1 MDDKD
6 PFLIPEDEAEPS
18 DSLDDVEGKEVSNVL
33 DKHEAIERN
42 LTWEIRKLEK
52 DKVLL
57 ENENLRL
64 DREVKSLKN
73 EINRFRT
80 PPLVIA
86 TVSELMD
93 NNEAVVKSTTG
104 PSFLLKYSDKDSD
117 KMELGARVALNQQ
130 TFSIVDILTSEKD
143 PLVSGM
149 EIEEKPDLSYD
160 DIGGLDE
167 QIQETIETVELP
179 LKKPELFERVGITP
193 PKGVLFYGPP
203 GTGKTLLAKSVAHET
218 NATFIK
224 IVASEFVKKYIG
236 EGSRLVRGVFEL
248 AKEKAPAIIFI
259 DEIDAIAAKRL
270 QGSTSGDREVQRTLM
285 QLLAEMDG
293 FESRGNVRILAATNR
308 PDILDEALIRPG
320 RFDRVIEVPVP
331 DEEGKL
337 EILKIH
343 TRDMTLDDDVNLET
357 IAEKAKDASG
367 ADLKSICTEA
377 GMFAI
382 RDENYSVSRKNFD
395 DAVEKVLYKGGSNS
409 LSKDSS
415 VMFG

>member
-1 MDDKD
+1 M
-6 PFLIPEDEAEPS
+6 
-18 DSLDDVEGKEVSNVL
+18 
-33 DKHEAIERN
+33 
-42 LTWEIRKLEK
+42 
-52 DKVLL
+52 
-57 ENENLRL
+57 ENLI
-64 DREVKSLKN
+64 ELKFKIDLIGN
-73 EINRFRT
+73 KDVGKTE
-80 PPLVIA
+80 
-86 TVSELMD
+86 
-93 NNEAVVKSTTG
+93 
-104 PSFLLKYSDKDSD
+104 FLLKYADKDADRVEIGS
-117 KMELGARVALNQQ
+117 RVALNQQ

-149 EIEEKPDLSYD
+149 EIDEAPDISYD
-160 DIGGLDE
+160 KIGGLKE
-167 QIQETIETVELP
+167 QIRETIETVELP
-179 LKKPELFERVGITP
+179 LKNPDIFEKVGITP

-203 GTGKTLLAKSVAHET
+203 GTGKTLLAKAVAHET

-248 AKEKAPAIIFI
+248 AKEKSPAIIFI

-293 FESRGNVRILAATNR
+293 FESRGNVGIIAATNR
-308 PDILDEALIRPG
+308 PDILDPALIRPG
-320 RFDRVIEVPVP
+320 RFDRIIEVPFP

-343 TRDMTLDDDVNLET
+343 TKNMTLDSDVDLSI
-357 IAEKAKDASG
+357 IAANAKNASG

-382 RDENYSVSRKNFD
+382 REDNYSVSAKNFE
-395 DAVEKVLYKGGSNS
+395 DALDKVLNKNKNTNDKEAG
-409 LSKDSS
+409 
-415 VMFG
+415 VMYH

>member
-1 MDDKD
+1 LDESNSFTLQSDETD
-6 PFLIPEDEAEPS
+6 VSALI
-18 DSLDDVEGKEVSNVL
+18 
-33 DKHEAIERN
+33 DKHETIERN
-42 LTWEIRKLEK
+42 LTWEVRKLEK

-64 DREVKSLKN
+64 DREVKSLKS

-80 PPLVIA
+80 PPFVLA
-86 TVSELMD
+86 TISEILED
-93 NNEAVVKSTTG
+93 NKVVVKSTTG
-104 PSFLLKYSDKDSD
+104 PSFLLKYSDKDANAV
-117 KMELGARVALNQQ
+117 EIGARVALNQQ
-130 TFSIVDILTSEKD
+130 TFSIVEVITSEKD

-149 EIEEKPDLSYD
+149 EIEEKPDISYD
-160 DIGGLDE
+160 KIGGLKD
-167 QIQETIETVELP
+167 QIRETIETVELP
-179 LKKPELFERVGITP
+179 LKNPEIFKEVGITP

-203 GTGKTLLAKSVAHET
+203 GTGKTLLAKAVAHET

-293 FESRGNVRILAATNR
+293 FESRGNVGIIAATNR
-308 PDILDEALIRPG
+308 PDILDPALIRPG
-320 RFDRVIEVPVP
+320 RFDRIIEVPVP

-343 TRDMTLDDDVNLET
+343 TKNMTLDADVDLAS
-357 IAEKAKDASG
+357 IAKDAKEASG

-382 RDENYSVSRKNFD
+382 RDDRYSVSKEHFVQALDKVMNKNKNK
-395 DAVEKVLYKGGSNS
+395 ENQNEG
-409 LSKDSS
+409 

>member
-1 MDDKD
+1 M
-6 PFLIPEDEAEPS
+6 EES
-18 DSLDDVEGKEVSNVL
+18 DSVNTIEKKDDTELTNL
-33 DKHEAIERN
+33 IDKHEAIERN
-42 LTWEIRKLEK
+42 LTWEVRKLEK

-64 DREVKSLKN
+64 DREVKSLKS
-73 EINRFRT
+73 EINRFRV
-80 PPLVIA
+80 PPLVLA
-86 TVSELMD
+86 TVSEILED
-93 NNEAVVKSTTG
+93 NQVVVKSSTG
-104 PSFLLKYSDKDSD
+104 PSFLLKYADKDA
-117 KMELGARVALNQQ
+117 ERIEIGARVALNQQ
-130 TFSIVDILTSEKD
+130 TFSIVDIITSEKD

-149 EIEEKPDLSYD
+149 EIEEKPSISYD
-160 DIGGLDE
+160 DIGGLKE
-167 QIQETIETVELP
+167 QVLETVETVELP
-179 LKKPELFERVGITP
+179 LKNPQIFKEVGITP

-203 GTGKTLLAKSVAHET
+203 GTGKTLLAKAVAHET

-293 FESRGNVRILAATNR
+293 FESRGNVGIIAATNR
-308 PDILDEALIRPG
+308 PDILDPALVRPG
-320 RFDRVIEVPVP
+320 RFDRIIEVPVP
-331 DEEGKL
+331 DDDGKL

-343 TRDMTLDDDVNLET
+343 TKDMSLDDDVDLKT
-357 IAEKAKDASG
+357 IAQNAKSASG

-382 RDENYSVSRKNFD
+382 REENYSVSAKNFE
-395 DAVEKVLYKGGSNS
+395 DALDKVMNKNKNNE
-409 LSKDSS
+409 LSKEAG
-415 VMFG
+415 VMFV

>member
-1 MDDKD
+1 MDEYN
-6 PFLIPEDEAEPS
+6 PFEVKEES
-18 DSLDDVEGKEVSNVL
+18 DITSIIDR
-33 DKHEAIERN
+33 HETIERN
-42 LTWEIRKLEK
+42 LTWEVRKLEK

-64 DREVKSLKN
+64 DREVKSLKS

-80 PPLVIA
+80 PPLVLA
-86 TVSELMD
+86 TITEILEENKV
-93 NNEAVVKSTTG
+93 VVKSSTG
-104 PSFLLKYSDKDSD
+104 PSFLLKYADKDSE
-117 KMELGARVALNQQ
+117 KIEIGARVALNQQ
-130 TFSIVDILTSEKD
+130 TFSIVEVITSEKD

-149 EIEEKPDLSYD
+149 EIDEKPDITYD
-160 DIGGLDE
+160 KIGGLKE
-167 QIQETIETVELP
+167 QIRETIETVELP
-179 LKKPELFERVGITP
+179 LKNPEIFEKVGITP

-203 GTGKTLLAKSVAHET
+203 GTGKTLLAKAVAHET

-293 FESRGNVRILAATNR
+293 FEARGDVGIIAATNR
-308 PDILDEALIRPG
+308 PDILDPALIRPG
-320 RFDRVIEVPVP
+320 RFDRIIEVPVP
-331 DEEGKL
+331 DEEGKI

-343 TRDMTLDDDVNLET
+343 TKDMTLDYDVSIED
-357 IAEKAKDASG
+357 IAKEAKEASG
-367 ADLKSICTEA
+367 ADLKAICTEA

-382 RDENYSVSRKNFD
+382 RDDQYSVSKEHFKQALN
-395 DAVEKVLYKGGSNS
+395 KVLNKN
-409 LSKDSS
+409 KDKNASTEG

>member
-1 MDDKD
+1 MQESGFDTNIQDEKD
-6 PFLIPEDEAEPS
+6 LE
-18 DSLDDVEGKEVSNVL
+18 LSNLL
-33 DKHEAIERN
+33 DKHETIERN
-42 LTWEIRKLEK
+42 LTWEVRKLEK

-64 DREVKSLKN
+64 DREVKSLKS
-73 EINRFRT
+73 EISRFRT
-80 PPLVIA
+80 PPLVLA
-86 TVSELMD
+86 TISEILED
-93 NNEAVVKSTTG
+93 NQVVVKSTTG
-104 PSFLLKYSDKDSD
+104 PSFLLKYADKDADRVEIGS
-117 KMELGARVALNQQ
+117 RVALNQQ

-149 EIEEKPDLSYD
+149 EIDEAPDISYD
-160 DIGGLDE
+160 KIGGLKE
-167 QIQETIETVELP
+167 QIRETIETVELP
-179 LKKPELFERVGITP
+179 LKNPDIFEKVGITP

-203 GTGKTLLAKSVAHET
+203 GTGKTLLAKAVAHET

-248 AKEKAPAIIFI
+248 AKEKSPAIIFI

-293 FESRGNVRILAATNR
+293 FESRGNVGIIAATNR
-308 PDILDEALIRPG
+308 PDILDPALIRPG
-320 RFDRVIEVPVP
+320 RFDRIIEVPFP
-331 DEEGKL
+331 DEDGKL

-343 TRDMTLDDDVNLET
+343 TKNMTLDSDVDLSI
-357 IAEKAKDASG
+357 IAANAKNASG

-382 RDENYSVSRKNFD
+382 REDNYSVSAKNFE
-395 DAVEKVLYKGGSNS
+395 DALDKVLNKNKNTNEKEAG
-409 LSKDSS
+409 
-415 VMFG
+415 VMYH

>member
-1 MDDKD
+1 MQESGFDTNIQDEKD
-6 PFLIPEDEAEPS
+6 LE
-18 DSLDDVEGKEVSNVL
+18 LSNLL
-33 DKHEAIERN
+33 DKHETIERN
-42 LTWEIRKLEK
+42 LTWEVRKLEK

-64 DREVKSLKN
+64 DREVKSLKS
-73 EINRFRT
+73 EISRFRT
-80 PPLVIA
+80 PPLVLA
-86 TVSELMD
+86 TISEILED
-93 NNEAVVKSTTG
+93 NQVVVKSTTG
-104 PSFLLKYSDKDSD
+104 PSFLLKYADKDADRVEIGS
-117 KMELGARVALNQQ
+117 RVALNQQ

-149 EIEEKPDLSYD
+149 EIDEAPDISYD
-160 DIGGLDE
+160 KIGGLKE
-167 QIQETIETVELP
+167 QIRETIETVELP
-179 LKKPELFERVGITP
+179 LKNPDIFEKVGITP

-203 GTGKTLLAKSVAHET
+203 GTGKTLLAKAVAHET

-248 AKEKAPAIIFI
+248 AKEKSPAIIFI

-293 FESRGNVRILAATNR
+293 FESRGNVGIIAATNR
-308 PDILDEALIRPG
+308 PDILDPALIRPG
-320 RFDRVIEVPVP
+320 RFDRIIEVPFP

-343 TRDMTLDDDVNLET
+343 TKNMTLDSDVDLSI
-357 IAEKAKDASG
+357 IAANAKNASG

-382 RDENYSVSRKNFD
+382 REDNYSVSAKNFE
-395 DAVEKVLYKGGSNS
+395 DALDKVLNKNKNTNEKEAG
-409 LSKDSS
+409 
-415 VMFG
+415 VMYH

>member
-1 MDDKD
+1 MEESR
-6 PFLIPEDEAEPS
+6 FGTNVQENE
-18 DSLDDVEGKEVSNVL
+18 DVELSSLL
-33 DKHEAIERN
+33 DKHETIERN
-42 LTWEIRKLEK
+42 LTWEVRKLEK

-64 DREVKSLKN
+64 DREVKSLKS
-73 EINRFRT
+73 EISRFRT
-80 PPLVIA
+80 PPLVLA
-86 TVSELMD
+86 TISEILED
-93 NNEAVVKSTTG
+93 NQVVVKSTTG
-104 PSFLLKYSDKDSD
+104 PSFLLKYADKDANKIEIGS
-117 KMELGARVALNQQ
+117 RVALNQQ

-149 EIEEKPDLSYD
+149 EIDEAPDISYD
-160 DIGGLDE
+160 KIGGLKE
-167 QIQETIETVELP
+167 QIRETIETVELP
-179 LKKPELFERVGITP
+179 LKNPKIFEDVGITP

-203 GTGKTLLAKSVAHET
+203 GTGKTLLAKAVAHET

-248 AKEKAPAIIFI
+248 AKEKSPAIIFI

-293 FESRGNVRILAATNR
+293 FESRGNVGIIAATNR
-308 PDILDEALIRPG
+308 PDILDPALIRPG
-320 RFDRVIEVPVP
+320 RFDRIIEVPVP
-331 DEEGKL
+331 DDEGKL

-343 TRDMTLDDDVNLET
+343 TKNMTLDSDVDLRT
-357 IAEKAKDASG
+357 IAANAKSASG

-382 RDENYSVSRKNFD
+382 REEHYSVSAKNFE
-395 DAVEKVLYKGGSNS
+395 DALDKVMNKNKNQEKAVAG
-409 LSKDSS
+409 
-415 VMFG
+415 VMYN

>member
-1 MDDKD
+1 MEESR
-6 PFLIPEDEAEPS
+6 FGTNVQENE
-18 DSLDDVEGKEVSNVL
+18 DVELSTLL
-33 DKHEAIERN
+33 DKHETIERN
-42 LTWEIRKLEK
+42 LTWEVRKLEK

-64 DREVKSLKN
+64 DREVKSLKS
-73 EINRFRT
+73 EISRFRT

-86 TVSELMD
+86 TISEILED
-93 NNEAVVKSTTG
+93 NQVVVKSTTG
-104 PSFLLKYSDKDSD
+104 PSFLLKYGDKDAN
-117 KMELGARVALNQQ
+117 KVEIGARVALNQQ
-130 TFSIVDILTSEKD
+130 TFTIVDIITSEKD

-149 EIEEKPDLSYD
+149 EIDEVPDISYD
-160 DIGGLDE
+160 KIGGLKE
-167 QIQETIETVELP
+167 QIRETVETVELP
-179 LKKPELFERVGITP
+179 LKNPKIFEDVGITP

-203 GTGKTLLAKSVAHET
+203 GTGKTLLAKAVAHET

-293 FESRGNVRILAATNR
+293 FESRGNVGIIAATNR
-308 PDILDEALIRPG
+308 PDILDPALIRPG
-320 RFDRVIEVPVP
+320 RFDRIIEVPVP

-343 TRDMTLDDDVNLET
+343 TKNMTLDPDVDLRN
-357 IAEKAKDASG
+357 IAANAKSASG

-382 RDENYSVSRKNFD
+382 REEHYSVSAKNFE
-395 DAVEKVLYKGGSNS
+395 DALDKVMNKNKNQDKAASG
-409 LSKDSS
+409 
-415 VMFG
+415 VMYN